1 MIEIYSYDITNITR
15 EEIEQMYKSIS
26 SETLIKINNY
36 KNEKDRICSAVGEF
50 IALKVC
56 SSKKNIDLSELKI
69 SKGTYGKPFILGVK
83 DYNYNISHSE
93 KYVVCAISEMEVG
106 VDIQKVVEISKD
118 CYKLFLSDRELEQEY
133 NIDKIIKLWAYKESY
148 TKYLGM
154 GLHLDFS
161 KIHFKNDGYVHNRI
175 ANQHEKCFFFEQWVD
190 SKYILVLTSKYKD
203 DIDIKN
209 ITNLLTFKEF

>member
-1 MIEIYSYDITNITR
+1 
-15 EEIEQMYKSIS
+15 MYKSIS
-26 SETLIKINNY
+26 SEKLIKISNY

-56 SSKKNIDLSELKI
+56 SSKKNINLSELKI

-93 KYVVCAISEMEVG
+93 KYVVCAISEAKVG

-154 GLHLDFS
+154 GLYLDFN
-161 KIHFKNDGYVHNRI
+161 KIHFEKDGYVYNEI
-175 ANQHEKCFFFEQWVD
+175 TYKYEKCFFFEHWVD

-203 DIDIKN
+203 DIEIKN
-209 ITNLLTFKEF
+209 ITNLLNFKEL